1 MPQGR
6 QAPGVRPELCRGTA
20 WRRPMGSIWVP
31 AAETQTATS
40 LGAERANAHSAHG
53 CTTYPGLRRGSCA
66 GRPDGAGEP
75 LRRRLSPQ
83 AGRFVPAWH
92 KAQQGLWLRASV
104 GGLRREV
111 EASLGRH
118 LLRGLR
124 ESGEGRRLS
133 PAGAVA
139 AFGRASGREESFRDP
154 WFPSHGT
161 CPLSHPFPTGEAW
174 GCVRAGRACWD
185 SECGVA
191 LSHSL
196 DLHTCH
202 TPGRHLH
209 GPAAACHDACPL
221 VRVKCQICAEA
232 PGG

>member
-83 AGRFVPAWH
+83 AGRFVPARH

-154 WFPSHGT
+154 WFLSHRT
-161 CPLSHPFPTGEAW
+161 CPLSHPFSYRRGLGLRESREGMLGLRVW
-174 GCVRAGRACWD
+174 CR
-185 SECGVA
+185 SEP
-191 LSHSL
+191 LL
-196 DLHTCH
+196 
-202 TPGRHLH
+202 
-209 GPAAACHDACPL
+209 GPAHVPHTW
-221 VRVKCQICAEA
+221 A
-232 PGG
+232 PSAWPCSSVS